1 MGLDMIKAW
10 KILGIINNPD
20 QTKTILYSI
29 SKSSVVVNELKQPT
43 GYETN
48 KYSGSY
54 VVPQDY
60 TEADIDRALF
70 RILRNDGWV

>member
-20 QTKTILYSI
+20 QTKTVLYSI
-29 SKSSVVVNELKQPT
+29 AKSNIVVNELKQPA
-43 GYETN
+43 GYETH

-60 TEADIDRALF
+60 TEADIDRELF